1 MSNKCMK
8 CGDEFNEAP
17 GMSRENGMSICR
29 KCSEREALEAAI
41 EAGAITKEQAG
52 AVQSE
57 LRASEKIRV
66 FNNPKEI
73 LGRTI
78 YFADKIDCKS
88 CPEYDF
94 LRQCDKQ
101 NPEECSLEIHTV
113 EVEEIAYSRCAGAL
127 EYKVNEMYSFY
138 ETVIRSEIFFVLE
151 EAQEHLAEITKE

>member
-8 CGDEFNEAP
+8 CGNEFNEAS
-17 GMSRENGMSICR
+17 GVSREGGISICR

-41 EAGAITKEQAG
+41 EAGAITKAQAG

-57 LRASEKIRV
+57 LRASEKIQV

-73 LGRTI
+73 LGRAI
-78 YFADKIDCKS
+78 YFVDKIDCKT

-94 LRQCDKQ
+94 LKRCDKQ
-101 NPEECSLEIHTV
+101 NSGECSLEIHTV

-138 ETVIRSEIFFVLE
+138 ETSIRSEIFFELN
-151 EAQEHLAEITKE
+151 EAEAYFEKVTKE

>member
-17 GMSRENGMSICR
+17 GMSRENGMSICW
-29 KCSEREALEAAI
+29 KCSEREALDAAI
-41 EAGAITKEQAG
+41 VAGAITKEQAG
-52 AVQSE
+52 VVQAE
-57 LRASEKIRV
+57 LRASERIRV

-73 LGRTI
+73 LGRAI
-78 YFADKIDCKS
+78 YFVDKIDCKS

-101 NPEECSLEIHTV
+101 NSEECSLEIHTV
-113 EVEEIAYSRCAGAL
+113 DAEEIAYSRCAGAL

-138 ETVIRSEIFFVLE
+138 ETVIRCEIFFVLE
-151 EAQEHLAEITKE
+151 EAQAHLAEITKE

>member
-1 MSNKCMK
+1 MSN
-8 CGDEFNEAP
+8 
-17 GMSRENGMSICR
+17 

-41 EAGAITKEQAG
+41 EAGVVQA
-52 AVQSE
+52 E
-57 LRASEKIRV
+57 LRASERIRV

-73 LGRTI
+73 LGRAI
-78 YFADKIDCKS
+78 YFVDKIDCKT

-94 LRQCDKQ
+94 LKRCDKQ
-101 NPEECSLEIHTV
+101 NSEECSLEIHTV

-151 EAQEHLAEITKE
+151 EAQAHLAEITKK